1 MDEEK
6 DFLDEI
12 IEESS
17 REWAD
22 FPDMVE
28 AAYQR
33 RRLLRTLGEIRRRRR
48 MSQTAVAAKMATSQS
63 QLGRLEA
70 GEADP
75 RLSTIERYA
84 AAVGHRIE
92 WHLVPEVSM
101 ESTRPSRTARPSRK
115 AS

>member
-1 MDEEK
+1 MSAP

-12 IEESS
+12 IEASTAENP
-17 REWAD
+17 D
-22 FPDMVE
+22 FPRLVE
-28 AAYQR
+28 AAQQR
-33 RRLLRTLGEIRRRRR
+33 RRLLRSLGDMRRSLR

-84 AAVGHRIE
+84 AALGKRIE
-92 WHLVPEVSM
+92 WDLADADKPNE
-101 ESTRPSRTARPSRK
+101 TRPANRSRV